1 MFYSK
6 FSSDDEMDISR
17 QLKGH
22 SMERSIKDYM
32 NLKKQVDI
40 NLNDI
45 KPLSPV
51 GLNFIENFMHMEIL
65 RTRTKQNISFYDF
78 WYNKDFYMTRDNS
91 TKKLIDSIKKNKPY
105 LADIKIGKQV
115 FNLYYG
121 SISIFRPTISAKLY
135 AYLKPTSILDMTM
148 GWGGRCVGAAV
159 LNIPKYTGIDNNM
172 NLEKPYNDMKKYLN
186 TQSSCEIE
194 LHFKDALTIDY
205 SKMDYDMVFT
215 SPPYYNKEIY
225 GGNSIYE
232 TKEEW
237 DKKFYIP
244 LFKKT
249 WDNLKVG
256 GFYCLNVP
264 VCIYNK
270 ICIPLLGEANEM
282 IDLKK
287 YSRIL
292 PKKDD
297 MKQINVGQNY
307 TEKIY
312 IWFKN

>member
-6 FSSDDEMDISR
+6 FSYDDEMDISI

-32 NLKKQVDI
+32 NLKKQVETD
-40 NLNDI
+40 LNAI

-78 WYNKDFYMTRDNS
+78 WYNKDFYMTRDDS
-91 TKKLIDSIKKNKPY
+91 TKKLIASIKKNKPY

-159 LNIPKYTGIDNNM
+159 LNIPKYTGID
-172 NLEKPYNDMKKYLN
+172 YNDRLIIPYKRL
-186 TQSSCEIE
+186 
-194 LHFKDALTIDY
+194 
-205 SKMDYDMVFT
+205 SKFMQ
-215 SPPYYNKEIY
+215 E
-225 GGNSIYE
+225 NSQGMYFAVQ
-232 TKEEW
+232 
-237 DKKFYIP
+237 D
-244 LFKKT
+244 
-249 WDNLKVG
+249 
-256 GFYCLNVP
+256 
-264 VCIYNK
+264 
-270 ICIPLLGEANEM
+270 
-282 IDLKK
+282 
-287 YSRIL
+287 
-292 PKKDD
+292 
-297 MKQINVGQNY
+297 
-307 TEKIY
+307 
-312 IWFKN
+312 